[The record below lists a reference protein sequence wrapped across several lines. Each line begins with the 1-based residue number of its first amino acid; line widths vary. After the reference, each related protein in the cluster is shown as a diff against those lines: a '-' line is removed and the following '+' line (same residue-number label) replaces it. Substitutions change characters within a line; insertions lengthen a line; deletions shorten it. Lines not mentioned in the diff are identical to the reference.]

1 MRRLLQLRTAVED
14 RGTLGDQ
21 FLTTESVTE
30 MTTGFSP
37 SPLFERVERAR
48 RRRRKIKETHITLAH
63 GSGGR
68 AMHELVEGLFLEYLR
83 NPLLELLED
92 QAVFEVGQANGESE
106 SSTVAGRSLPKIAF
120 TTDSYVVDPIFFP
133 GGDIGRLAVNGT
145 VNDIAMSGARPLYLS
160 AGFIL
165 EEGFAIEDLKRVLES
180 MRAAAAEASVQI
192 VTGDTKVVQ
201 KGSADKI
208 FINTAGLGIIE
219 RPLHISATRAQVG
232 DKVILSGT
240 LGDHG
245 TTIMIARGE
254 LELETEIESDTAPL
268 DALVREMLDESAAV
282 SSVDAIHSLRD
293 PTRGG
298 VATTLN
304 EIALSSEVCIEIHE
318 DLIPVREEVKGACE
332 ILGLDPLYVANE
344 GKLIALVSAEV
355 AEALVARMKQNVYG
369 RDACIIGEVKA
380 EPQGIVAMRT
390 GFGGT
395 RIVDMLVGEQLP
407 RIC

>member
-1 MRRLLQLRTAVED
+1 
-14 RGTLGDQ
+14 
-21 FLTTESVTE
+21 
-30 MTTGFSP
+30 
-37 SPLFERVERAR
+37 
-48 RRRRKIKETHITLAH
+48 
-63 GSGGR
+63 
-68 AMHELVEGLFLEYLR
+68 
-83 NPLLELLED
+83 
-92 QAVFEVGQANGESE
+92 
-106 SSTVAGRSLPKIAF
+106 
-120 TTDSYVVDPIFFP
+120 VVDPIFFP
-133 GGDIGRLAVNGT
+133 GGDIGKLAINGT

-165 EEGFAIEDLKRVLES
+165 EEGFTIADLKRILES
-180 MRAAAAEASVQI
+180 MRAAATEAGVEV

-208 FINTAGLGIIE
+208 FINTAGIGIIE

-245 TTIMIARGE
+245 TTIMIARGD

-268 DALVREMLDESAAV
+268 GLLVRDMLDEAGRAA
-282 SSVDAIHSLRD
+282 SLDAVHCLRD

-298 VATTLN
+298 LATTLN

-318 DLIPVREEVKGACE
+318 DSIPVREEVKGACE

-344 GKLIALVSAEV
+344 GKLVAIVSADI
-355 AEALVARMKQNVYG
+355 AEQMVARMRENIYG
-369 RDACIIGEVKA
+369 REACIIGEVKS
-380 EPQGIVAMRT
+380 EPQGIVALRT

>member
-1 MRRLLQLRTAVED
+1 MSKV
-14 RGTLGDQ
+14 
-21 FLTTESVTE
+21 
-30 MTTGFSP
+30 FSP
-37 SPLFERVERAR
+37 TPLFERVERAR
-48 RRRRKIKETHITLAH
+48 RRKHKFRDPQITLAH

-68 AMHELVEGLFLEYLR
+68 AMHELIEGLFLEYLR
-83 NPLLELLED
+83 NPLLEKLED
-92 QAVFEVGQANGESE
+92 QAVFDLGPTPESLAGQNGNGHAR
-106 SSTVAGRSLPKIAF
+106 TRIAF

-133 GGDIGRLAVNGT
+133 GGDIGKLAINGT
-145 VNDIAMSGARPLYLS
+145 VNDLAMSGARPLYLS

-165 EEGFAIEDLKRVLES
+165 EEGFPIDDLKRILAS
-180 MRAAAAEASVQI
+180 MRDAAAEAGVAV

-201 KGSADKI
+201 KGSADKV
-208 FINTAGLGIIE
+208 FINTAGVGVIE
-219 RPLHISATRAQVG
+219 VPLNLSATRAQVG

-254 LELETEIESDTAPL
+254 LELETDIESDCAPL
-268 DALVREMLDESAAV
+268 SLLVQEMIDELASAGALDHL
-282 SSVDAIHSLRD
+282 HCLRD

-298 VATTLN
+298 AATTLN
-304 EIALSSEVCIEIHE
+304 EIALSSEVCIEIDE
-318 DLIPVREEVKGACE
+318 DSIPVREEAKGACE

-344 GKLIALVSAEV
+344 GKLIAVVAAESADKIVS
-355 AEALVARMKQNVYG
+355 RMRRNVYG
-369 RDACIIGEVKA
+369 VDACVIGEVKA

>member
-1 MRRLLQLRTAVED
+1 MSKV
-14 RGTLGDQ
+14 
-21 FLTTESVTE
+21 
-30 MTTGFSP
+30 FSP
-37 SPLFERVERAR
+37 TPLFERVERAR
-48 RRRRKIKETHITLAH
+48 RRKHKFRDTQITLAH

-68 AMHELVEGLFLEYLR
+68 AMHELIEGLFLEYLR
-83 NPLLELLED
+83 NPLLEKLED
-92 QAVFEVGQANGESE
+92 QAVFEIGIGRNGIAGIADNGE
-106 SSTVAGRSLPKIAF
+106 AKARIAF

-133 GGDIGRLAVNGT
+133 GGDIGRLAINGT
-145 VNDIAMSGARPLYLS
+145 VNDLAMSGARPLYLS

-165 EEGFAIEDLKRVLES
+165 EEGFLTEDLKRILAS
-180 MRAAAAEASVQI
+180 MRDAATEAGVAV

-201 KGSADKI
+201 KGSVDKL
-208 FINTAGLGIIE
+208 FINTSGVGVIE
-219 RPLHISATRAQVG
+219 SPVHCSASSAQVG

-254 LELETEIESDTAPL
+254 LELETDIESDTAPL
-268 DALVREMLDESAAV
+268 NLLVQEMLDEAGSAGAFD
-282 SSVDAIHSLRD
+282 SIHCLRD

-298 VATTLN
+298 AATTLN
-304 EIALSSEVCIEIHE
+304 EIALSSEVCIEIDE
-318 DLIPVREEVKGACE
+318 ELIPVREEAKGACE

-344 GKLIALVSAEV
+344 GKLIAIVAADIAER
-355 AEALVARMKQNVYG
+355 LITRMRKNVYG
-369 RDACIIGEVKA
+369 AEACIIGMVKE
-380 EPQGIVAMRT
+380 EPQGIVAMKT

>member
-1 MRRLLQLRTAVED
+1 MSNA
-14 RGTLGDQ
+14 
-21 FLTTESVTE
+21 
-30 MTTGFSP
+30 FSP
-37 SPLFERVERAR
+37 SPLFQRVERAR
-48 RRRRKIKETHITLAH
+48 RRKHKFTDTHITLAH

-83 NPLLELLED
+83 NPLLEQLED
-92 QAVFEVGQANGESE
+92 QAVFELEKTNQLAAINGNGHNSMRL
-106 SSTVAGRSLPKIAF
+106 AY
-120 TTDSYVVDPIFFP
+120 TTDSYVVSPLFFP
-133 GGDIGRLAVNGT
+133 GGDIGTLAINGT
-145 VNDIAMSGARPLYLS
+145 VNDLAMSGARPLYLS

-165 EEGFAIEDLKRVLES
+165 EEGFPVDELRRVLES
-180 MRAAAAEASVQI
+180 MRTAAIEAGVEV

-201 KGSADKI
+201 KGCVDKL
-208 FINTAGLGIIE
+208 FINTSGIGVIESPVQLGAG
-219 RPLHISATRAQVG
+219 RAQPG

-245 TTIMIARGE
+245 TTIMISRGE
-254 LELETEIESDTAPL
+254 LELETDIESDCAPL
-268 DALVREMLDESAAV
+268 QSLVADMIDEASRLSSLDGL
-282 SSVDAIHSLRD
+282 HSLRD

-298 VATTLN
+298 LATTLN
-304 EIALSSEVCIEIHE
+304 ELALSAEVCIEIVE

-344 GKLIALVSAEV
+344 GKLVTIVSTDLAESLVECM
-355 AEALVARMKQNVYG
+355 RQNRYG
-369 RDACIIGEVKA
+369 REACIIGEVKA
-380 EPQGIVAMRT
+380 EPGGIVTMRT